1 MRVVFIGD
9 SITEAGKFTDSERLG
24 TGYVRLIHDYLI
36 TTYPTSHFEI
46 LNNGISGNRIDDLKA
61 RWQTDVLDVK
71 PDIICISIGINQE
84 QQQLTQPSMHQQL
97 PDDFKQRY
105 DDLLQQSKRTTNA
118 KIIEMEQTI
127 IDEDLAAPG
136 DHKLRAYEHNI
147 HGIDPKYDVLV
158 VPKH

>member
-71 PDIICISIGINQE
+71 PDIISISIGINDVW
-84 QQQLTQPSMHQQL
+84 QQLKQPSRSEERRVG
-97 PDDFKQRY
+97 KEGSNWR
-105 DDLLQQSKRTTNA
+105 RT
-118 KIIEMEQTI
+118 E
-127 IDEDLAAPG
+127 
-136 DHKLRAYEHNI
+136 
-147 HGIDPKYDVLV
+147 
-158 VPKH
+158 